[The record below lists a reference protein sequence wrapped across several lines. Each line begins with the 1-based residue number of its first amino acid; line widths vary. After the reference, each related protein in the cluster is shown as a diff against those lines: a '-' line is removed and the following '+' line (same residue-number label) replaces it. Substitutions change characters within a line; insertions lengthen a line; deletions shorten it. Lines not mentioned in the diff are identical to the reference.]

1 MIGQEILRL
10 PEIPEGTPEAQL
22 RAIRSYLYRL
32 AEQLQYLLS
41 TEQEARIRGQEVCS
55 QEAVREIQ
63 RKILDSPQIARQ
75 MMGFAGKQLGQSYVN
90 CEELEAFLSRK
101 RTTLQDALYRL
112 ARLED
117 GTGTEDLPRE
127 KPCLEPCPGLCRQE
141 GQTVRFLPFPREE
154 GALART
160 FEDHWQIT

>member
-55 QEAVREIQ
+55 QEAFREIQ

-90 CEELEAFLSRK
+90 CE
-101 RTTLQDALYRL
+101 
-112 ARLED
+112 
-117 GTGTEDLPRE
+117 
-127 KPCLEPCPGLCRQE
+127 
-141 GQTVRFLPFPREE
+141 
-154 GALART
+154 
-160 FEDHWQIT
+160 

>member
-1 MIGQEILRL
+1 
-10 PEIPEGTPEAQL
+10 
-22 RAIRSYLYRL
+22 
-32 AEQLQYLLS
+32 
-41 TEQEARIRGQEVCS
+41 
-55 QEAVREIQ
+55 
-63 RKILDSPQIARQ
+63 
-75 MMGFAGKQLGQSYVN
+75 MGFAGKQLGQSYVN

-160 FEDHWQIT
+160 FGDHWQIT

>member
-55 QEAVREIQ
+55 QEAFRGIQ
-63 RKILDSPQIARQ
+63 QKILDSLSGQDSETACARRAEVEQ
-75 MMGFAGKQLGQSYVN
+75 ELAFIESALGR
-90 CEELEAFLSRK
+90 CRK
-101 RTTLQDALYRL
+101 
-112 ARLED
+112 E
-117 GTGTEDLPRE
+117 
-127 KPCLEPCPGLCRQE
+127 C
-141 GQTVRFLPFPREE
+141 
-154 GALART
+154 
-160 FEDHWQIT
+160 